1 MNSKY
6 FVLKLELFPEAEYLK
21 MHVLRLGGVYEL
33 YVPIKQIIPITPYD
47 YWCAS
52 WMMWFKQNQC
62 IDLDM
67 IYANHVTKE
76 MYVFD
81 KNGQWNDAGVFH
93 DSLSMDK
100 TYNETNWY
108 DEFSANNF

>member
-1 MNSKY
+1 M
-6 FVLKLELFPEAEYLK
+6 ELFPQSQFLK
-21 MHVLRLGGVYEL
+21 LHVLRLGGVYDF
-33 YVPIKQIIPITPYD
+33 YVPVKEVIPITPYD

-52 WMMWFKQNQC
+52 WILWFKQHQC

-67 IYANHVTKE
+67 IYANVVTKE

-81 KNGQWNDAGVFH
+81 KAGQWRDEGVYH
-93 DSLSMDK
+93 EALSMDK

-108 DEFSANNF
+108 DEFSPHNF